1 MASTAKEFLKLSPLV
16 HETESDKKMSQQSS
30 IVNVDDFANS
40 DSPSMSRRKSKH
52 MLFMNGRQQRRV
64 GNSSDRKEFHTSDFS
79 FANLDE
85 LAAANIR
92 AVEEAR
98 AKSPTNMKET

>member
-1 MASTAKEFLKLSPLV
+1 
-16 HETESDKKMSQQSS
+16 
-30 IVNVDDFANS
+30 
-40 DSPSMSRRKSKH
+40 MSRRKSKH

-92 AVEEAR
+92 RLKRQGQKVQFEHEGNI
-98 AKSPTNMKET
+98 KKNTEVNI